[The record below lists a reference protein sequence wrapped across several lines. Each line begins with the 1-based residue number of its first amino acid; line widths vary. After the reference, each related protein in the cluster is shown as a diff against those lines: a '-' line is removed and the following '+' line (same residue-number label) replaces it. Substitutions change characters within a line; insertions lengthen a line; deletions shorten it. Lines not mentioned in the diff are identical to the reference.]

1 MTVSNLMANLQPHR
15 LRIIFLS
22 FGRWAPLIFI
32 LAYTLRP
39 LLFLPSG
46 AFAITAGLIFGTVL
60 GTIYT
65 IIGSVSGSCLAF
77 LIARKLG
84 RNWVEHRF
92 GNRIERLRQ
101 VTGQSWFR
109 LTLFLRMVPLVPFDV
124 VNYGAGVT
132 GMPFRDYLLATIIGV
147 TPASFAFVYFGDSLA
162 VADMRRI
169 MLAASL
175 LALVVGIPLLG
186 RNKWKKEGS

>member
-1 MTVSNLMANLQPHR
+1 M
-15 LRIIFLS
+15 
-22 FGRWAPLIFI
+22 
-32 LAYTLRP
+32 
-39 LLFLPSG
+39 
-46 AFAITAGLIFGTVL
+46 
-60 GTIYT
+60 
-65 IIGSVSGSCLAF
+65 
-77 LIARKLG
+77 
-84 RNWVEHRF
+84 EHRF